1 MKFLLTLLM
10 ATWIAFSY
18 AASEDNHSVEP
29 QSGNS
34 TDNIV
39 LTPVG
44 TWIIPNG
51 STPRGI
57 DCSDS
62 AGEIYISDYS
72 ADSIF
77 VYDYTGSIL
86 EKFSPPAEV
95 PAVQGICFGTD
106 YILVNNRESGSNI
119 HKYQSEAWSTDF
131 ANPASDPMGM
141 DMDATDIIWEIDG
154 AGHILYRMDTSG
166 TVLNQWYVPEPPPS
180 AHALACTVFPV
191 DGRQVILLGGQ
202 TWPDFYFYEWDGS
215 TLAFL
220 GAQAIPQA
228 SNHSYG
234 AAWCQARE
242 TIFWIYKDGGNYG
255 VCEFQISID
264 VTALDRTTWGAIKAS
279 L

>member
-106 YILVNNRESGSNI
+106 
-119 HKYQSEAWSTDF
+119 
-131 ANPASDPMGM
+131 
-141 DMDATDIIWEIDG
+141 
-154 AGHILYRMDTSG
+154 
-166 TVLNQWYVPEPPPS
+166 
-180 AHALACTVFPV
+180 
-191 DGRQVILLGGQ
+191 
-202 TWPDFYFYEWDGS
+202 
-215 TLAFL
+215 
-220 GAQAIPQA
+220 
-228 SNHSYG
+228 
-234 AAWCQARE
+234 
-242 TIFWIYKDGGNYG
+242 
-255 VCEFQISID
+255 
-264 VTALDRTTWGAIKAS
+264 
-279 L
+279 